1 MSSPEWEGN
10 PEMERVRQEWGR
22 SPKAYLFPLQS
33 LLVHQ
38 NPHQLRDGQG
48 GVGVIELD
56 GHLGGGGCG
65 GQLQSIWA
73 KDYGHFPLPLLSTP
87 CPRALVVL

>member
-1 MSSPEWEGN
+1 MGPE
-10 PEMERVRQEWGR
+10 
-22 SPKAYLFPLQS
+22 AHLFPLQS

-56 GHLGGGGCG
+56 GHLGEGG
-65 GQLQSIWA
+65 GQLESTWPQG
-73 KDYGHFPLPLLSTP
+73 YGHCLLLT
-87 CPRALVVL
+87 

>member
-1 MSSPEWEGN
+1 MGPE
-10 PEMERVRQEWGR
+10 
-22 SPKAYLFPLQS
+22 AHLFPLQS

-56 GHLGGGGCG
+56 GHLGEGGWRTVRIN
-65 GQLQSIWA
+65 LAPRLWS
-73 KDYGHFPLPLLSTP
+73 LSVAP
-87 CPRALVVL
+87 

>member
-1 MSSPEWEGN
+1 MGEGPE
-10 PEMERVRQEWGR
+10 
-22 SPKAYLFPLQS
+22 AYLFPLQS

-56 GHLGGGGCG
+56 GHLGRGGVEGSCS
-65 GQLQSIWA
+65 QSGP
-73 KDYGHFPLPLLSTP
+73 KTMVTVL
-87 CPRALVVL
+87 CPY

>member
-1 MSSPEWEGN
+1 
-10 PEMERVRQEWGR
+10 MERVRQEWGR
-22 SPKAYLFPLQS
+22 GPEAHLFPLQS

-56 GHLGGGGCG
+56 GHLERGGVEDSWS
-65 GQLQSIWA
+65 QSGPKA
-73 KDYGHFPLPLLSTP
+73 TVTVFCPFRAPPAQGPLWF
-87 CPRALVVL
+87 

>member
-1 MSSPEWEGN
+1 
-10 PEMERVRQEWGR
+10 MERVRQEWGIG
-22 SPKAYLFPLQS
+22 PKAHLFPLQS

-56 GHLGGGGCG
+56 GHLREGGWRTVRIN
-65 GQLQSIWA
+65 LAPRLWS
-73 KDYGHFPLPLLSTP
+73 LSFAP
-87 CPRALVVL
+87 